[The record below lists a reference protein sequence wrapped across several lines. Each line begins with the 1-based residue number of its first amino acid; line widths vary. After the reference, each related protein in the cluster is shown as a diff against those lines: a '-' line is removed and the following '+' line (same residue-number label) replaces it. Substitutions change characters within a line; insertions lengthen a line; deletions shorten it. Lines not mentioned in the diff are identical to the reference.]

1 MRKKCRKWLPYASI
15 AARFV
20 VLFEENEIIH
30 PFIVLSQDKKD
41 ILSIGTEIK
50 VENKEN
56 VMDAIN
62 FVFTSARILSG
73 ESARTV
79 SDTIYRIV
87 SNPAGKA
94 SFYSRKMDRT
104 YVIGRNTVN
113 HKDVWTGP

>member
-1 MRKKCRKWLPYASI
+1 MPYASI

-79 SDTIYRIV
+79 SDTI
-87 SNPAGKA
+87 
-94 SFYSRKMDRT
+94 
-104 YVIGRNTVN
+104 
-113 HKDVWTGP
+113 